1 MIRDHARVMRGAL
14 VSALADFRTIY
25 TWRTW
30 GFAWLA
36 RIIVQVAF
44 FAIIGRLLDSPEKT
58 RFLLVGNA
66 VFIAVMVSMLVC
78 ASTSWERQTGTL
90 PLLIASP
97 SHPFVVFAG
106 RSAQW
111 IVDGTVCSSV
121 SLLVLGPLFGLGVPL
136 SRVLTAVPVILLISV
151 SAYCFGLALAGL
163 VLRKMELRNLVGNL
177 AGLSLMVF
185 CGVQVPTSFWP
196 EPVQAVTSVL
206 PLTHG
211 LHAVRDLLAGAA
223 ADRVLVSV
231 GWELCVLVGW
241 LLVAA
246 STFRWLA
253 ESGRAD
259 GSIEYGE

>member
-1 MIRDHARVMRGAL
+1 MIRDNARVLRGAL
-14 VSALADFRTIY
+14 ISALADFRAIY
-25 TWRTW
+25 TWWTW
-30 GFAWLA
+30 GFAWLT

-44 FAIIGRLLDSPEKT
+44 FAIIGRLLDSPERT

-66 VFIAVMVSMLVC
+66 VFIAVLVSMLVC

-90 PLLIASP
+90 PLLIASA

-111 IVDGTVCSSV
+111 IVDGTVCASV
-121 SLLVLGPLFGLGVPL
+121 SLFVLGPLFGLGVPL
-136 SRVLTAVPVILLISV
+136 SRMLAAIPVILLISV

-177 AGLSLMVF
+177 ASLSLMVF

-196 EPVQAVTSVL
+196 EPVQVVASVL

-211 LHAVRDLLAGAA
+211 LHAVRDLFAGAPVGA
-223 ADRVLVSV
+223 ILGSV
-231 GWELCVLVGW
+231 GLEMCVLVGW
-241 LLVAA
+241 LLIA
-246 STFRWLA
+246 SLTFRWLA